1 MNIED
6 RLLIAGSNGMVGS
19 ALKKLLVQKGY
30 GNSNSAG
37 KLFCPPRDDLD
48 LLDYEAVKSW
58 FRKNKPDTVIIAA
71 ARVGGILANSTK
83 PYDFIFEN
91 IRIETNLIE
100 ASREFGIKKIMFLGS
115 SCIYPRS
122 CDQPIKEEYL
132 LKGYLEPTNQWYAI
146 AKIAGIKLCESL
158 KMQYG
163 IDTISL
169 MPCNLYGVG
178 DNYNIES
185 SHVIP
190 GLINKFYSAKINKYN
205 KVVCWGSGQP
215 LREFLYVDDLAEA
228 SFFILNKWE
237 TSKNNSEIN
246 NFFKNLSWLNVGSG
260 SEISIKELAFL
271 IAKLIGY
278 EGEIVWETSIP
289 DGTPRKILDISKIKS
304 LGWEPKIN
312 LEEGLKLAINDF
324 KKVSHLYRD

>member
-19 ALKKLLVQKGY
+19 ALKKLLVRKGY
-30 GNSNSAG
+30 GNSNAGG
-37 KLFCPPRDDLD
+37 KLFCPSRNNLD

-58 FRKNKPDTVIIAA
+58 FRKNKPNTVIIAA

-115 SCIYPRS
+115 SCIYPRL

-158 KMQYG
+158 KLQYG

-190 GLINKFYSAKINKYN
+190 GLINKFYSAKINKNN

-237 TSKNNSEIN
+237 TAKNNSEIN
-246 NFFKNLSWLNVGSG
+246 NFFKNLSWLNIGSG

-278 EGEIVWETSIP
+278 QGDIVWENSIP

-304 LGWEPKIN
+304 LGWEPKIK

-324 KKVSHLYRD
+324 KKVSYLYQV

>member
-1 MNIED
+1 MNPKD
-6 RLLIAGSNGMVGS
+6 RVFIAGSNGMVGS
-19 ALKKLLVQKGY
+19 AIRKLLVRKGY
-30 GNSNSAG
+30 GIKSSEG
-37 KLFCPPRDDLD
+37 ELFCPSRKDLD
-48 LLDYEAVKSW
+48 FSDHKAVESW
-58 FRKNKPDTVIIAA
+58 FSINKPEIVIIAA
-71 ARVGGILANSTK
+71 AKVGGILANSTK

-91 IRIETNLIE
+91 LRIETNLIE
-100 ASREFGIKKIMFLGS
+100 ASRNFGIKKIMFLGS
-115 SCIYPRS
+115 SCIYPRL

-132 LKGYLEPTNQWYAI
+132 LEGCLESTNQWYAI

-158 KMQYG
+158 KIQYG

-178 DNYNIES
+178 DHYNLNS

-190 GLINKFYSAKINKYN
+190 GLIYKFQSAKINNHN
-205 KVVCWGSGQP
+205 KVVCWGSGKP

-228 SFFILNKWE
+228 CFLILNKWE

-246 NFFKNLSWLNVGSG
+246 NIFQKLSWLNVGSG
-260 SEISIKELAFL
+260 TEISIKELAFL
-271 IAKLIGY
+271 IAKLVGY
-278 EGEIVWETSIP
+278 DGDIVWDTSIP

-304 LGWEPKIN
+304 LGWKPKIK

-324 KKVSHLYRD
+324 KKVSGSC

>member
-1 MNIED
+1 MNAKD
-6 RLLIAGSNGMVGS
+6 RVFIAGSNGMVGS
-19 ALKKLLVQKGY
+19 AMRKLLVQKGY
-30 GNSNSAG
+30 NNQKSEG
-37 KLFCPPRDDLD
+37 KLFCPTREDLD
-48 LLDYEAVKSW
+48 LLDYEAVKLW
-58 FRKNKPDTVIIAA
+58 FRLNKPNIVIIAA

-91 IRIETNLIE
+91 LRIETNLIE
-100 ASREFGIKKIMFLGS
+100 ASRQFGIKKIMFLGS
-115 SCIYPRS
+115 SCIYPRL

-132 LKGYLEPTNQWYAI
+132 LEGYLEPTNQWYAI

-158 KMQYG
+158 KLQYG

-178 DNYNIES
+178 DNYNIKS

-190 GLINKFYSAKINKYN
+190 GLIRKFQSAKINNHKE
-205 KVVCWGSGQP
+205 VVCWGSGKP

-228 SFFILNKWE
+228 SIFVLNKWE
-237 TSKNNSEIN
+237 TSKNNSKMN
-246 NFFKNLSWLNVGSG
+246 NFFRSLSLLNVGSG
-260 SEISIKELAFL
+260 KEISIKELALL
-271 IAKLIGY
+271 IAKLVEF
-278 EGEIVWETSIP
+278 EGDIVWNKSIP

-304 LGWEPKIN
+304 LGWKPKIK

-324 KKVSHLYRD
+324 KKKSILS

>member
-1 MNIED
+1 MDPKD
-6 RLLIAGSNGMVGS
+6 RIFIAGSNGMVGS
-19 ALKKLLVQKGY
+19 ALKKLLFQKGY
-30 GNSNSAG
+30 GIKNSEG
-37 KLFCPPRDDLD
+37 KLFCPTREDLD

-58 FRKNKPDTVIIAA
+58 FSFHRPEIVIIAA
-71 ARVGGILANSTK
+71 ARVGGILANSSK
-83 PYDFIFEN
+83 PYDFIFQN
-91 IRIETNLIE
+91 LRIQTNLIE
-100 ASREFGIKKIMFLGS
+100 ACRHFGIKKIMFLGS
-115 SCIYPRS
+115 SCIYPRL

-158 KMQYG
+158 KLQYG

-178 DNYNIES
+178 DNYNLHS

-190 GLINKFYSAKINKYN
+190 GLIHKFHTAKINNHK
-205 KVVCWGSGQP
+205 KVVCWGSGNP

-228 SFFILNKWE
+228 SFFVLKQWG
-237 TSKNNSEIN
+237 TCKDNSEIN
-246 NFFKNLSWLNVGSG
+246 SFFKNTSWLNVGSG
-260 SEISIKELAFL
+260 IEIRIKELSFL
-271 IAKLIGY
+271 IAKLVRY
-278 EGEIVWETSIP
+278 EGNIVWDTSIP

-304 LGWEPKIN
+304 LGWEPKIK

-324 KKVSHLYRD
+324 KKVSATF